1 MIYLDRKP
9 VSVFKVDHDLVI
21 EYKRT
26 CDGLLINIRRNLT
39 KQLIIDKVYYDLQQV
54 NDSYYNIIYKLL
66 NDLYDEASKL
76 DSDYKNFISTSNV
89 FVKNCEAV
97 VPDGVK
103 QLVIKDVDR
112 LKLAMQR
119 LIYILENICNDS
131 EDNF

>member
-76 DSDYKNFISTSNV
+76 DNDYKDFVSTSNV

-103 QLVIKDVDR
+103 PLVIKDVDR

-119 LIYILENICNDS
+119 LIYILENICHDS